1 MMNPSCQAKL
11 LLIFPYPFNPIS
23 TLFSSYVFPQ
33 NLTGKAI
40 HITDSSNASRTQFM
54 DLKSQAWSPKLCEF
68 FGIDMD
74 ILPEIKSSAE
84 VYGKV
89 KEGPLAGVEI
99 AGILGDQMAALVG
112 NKVSRERAS

>member
-1 MMNPSCQAKL
+1 
-11 LLIFPYPFNPIS
+11 
-23 TLFSSYVFPQ
+23 
-33 NLTGKAI
+33 
-40 HITDSSNASRTQFM
+40 
-54 DLKSQAWSPKLCEF
+54 
-68 FGIDMD
+68 MD